1 MGAIF
6 SLLFVLVF
14 ASFVIRTAVAALTLT
29 GVSNDLARLQAISAF
44 TGVGFTTGESE
55 SMVNHPFRRR
65 VMMVLM
71 IVGNV
76 GIVTAVSSL
85 VLTFSGTDDSEE
97 VLERL
102 LYLTSGLLLFTA
114 LLFNRFAKVH
124 LHRMLRK
131 MLRRSS
137 RIIVK
142 DYVDLL
148 QLHAEFA
155 ITELVIHDEHWLA
168 DRRLSE
174 SGLSKEGVTVL
185 GIQCADKSYVGSPR
199 GETSIKVGD
208 RLIVYGKGSSLDS
221 LGERRRD
228 AAGDAEHIE
237 AVDELRH
244 ERAELAWEEHRRRRE
259 GEETVVD
266 EVEDA
271 EQESGGSPRDELTE

>member
-71 IVGNV
+71 VVGNI

-85 VLTFSGTDDSEE
+85 VLTFSGTDDTGE
-97 VLERL
+97 VFERL
-102 LYLTSGLLLFTA
+102 LYLTLGLALFTG

-124 LHRMLRK
+124 VYRMLRA
-131 MLRRSS
+131 MLRRSG
-137 RIIVK
+137 RVILK

-148 QLHAEFA
+148 QLHAEYA

-168 DRRLSE
+168 GRRLSE
-174 SGLSKEGVTVL
+174 SVWGV
-185 GIQCADKSYVGSPR
+185 
-199 GETSIKVGD
+199 
-208 RLIVYGKGSSLDS
+208 GKL
-221 LGERRRD
+221 LP
-228 AAGDAEHIE
+228 
-237 AVDELRH
+237 V
-244 ERAELAWEEHRRRRE
+244 
-259 GEETVVD
+259 
-266 EVEDA
+266 
-271 EQESGGSPRDELTE
+271 